1 MRGALGDACRV
12 AASLGD
18 EKPPM
23 KTIHDPDAPRRA
35 RAIVSAMP
43 DDTLFAGSPLWG
55 GVLIGVL
62 LLAALF

>member
-1 MRGALGDACRV
+1 M
-12 AASLGD
+12 
-18 EKPPM
+18 
-23 KTIHDPDAPRRA
+23 HDLDRSRSP
-35 RAIVSAMP
+35 RAITSTMP

>member
-1 MRGALGDACRV
+1 
-12 AASLGD
+12 
-18 EKPPM
+18 M
-23 KTIHDPDAPRRA
+23 KTIQDPDEPGRA
-35 RAIVSAMP
+35 RVLASFMP